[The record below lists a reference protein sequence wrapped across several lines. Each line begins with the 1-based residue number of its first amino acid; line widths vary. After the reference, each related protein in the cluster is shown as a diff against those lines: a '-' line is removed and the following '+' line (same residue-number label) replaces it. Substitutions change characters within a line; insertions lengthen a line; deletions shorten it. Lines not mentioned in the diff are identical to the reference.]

1 MDETVI
7 FPSPNW
13 FQASVIAISHDGWLI
28 YGGPIK
34 SLCILEPLH
43 SEHDGVFKHNQSYRA
58 HVMNK
63 AHLEKITSVD
73 ISKEWPEKKLVLT
86 GSADGCVKQ
95 WNLEHFKNSI
105 RLKST
110 LSHEI
115 HYNDKEDVAGL
126 GYSTDVFAIT
136 VGGYGNIVKW
146 DLKSNVVKTYNQF
159 LKSFK
164 PTCVAC
170 SQHTPLNVAVGTK
183 QGVVFVLDLNGNGKI
198 VYKVRGQD
206 DEIINLSWCPQYE
219 VILKKTLKE
228 SQNRTHLESKLDKLK
243 LKDAEE
249 DLNDSGISKN
259 LPEDSFDE
267 SIAQEDDMF
276 DIYKDHEADEFG
288 HKKFQPTDIIVK
300 LKKETPSG
308 DFLAECLKLKEAI
321 INKKNDKESSIATL
335 VDALDKTHVDS
346 NDCGENKTDVNE
358 IQTDGDDLHKTDN
371 AGEVTEETQ
380 SKNMEECSSHLHKH
394 LLATIGKYGGVRLWS
409 KSGKLVGSCVV
420 PNAVNKNH
428 RSKGPIAT
436 TLLWYKPDVLLIA
449 DGKSQLLECNPMKI
463 DCRNKLDWQIVHS
476 LHKRGLYAIATNA
489 PRVQTENSNGSDD
502 WLVWT
507 IAQDRNIVCYS
518 MERKEKISVHNTCGG
533 FVYSIQH
540 CPYDAKKIA
549 VSVGDGAVR
558 IWNTDTLVED
568 DSKLSMGHVTSYW
581 QNVQGKVLTVAW
593 HPTKENLL
601 AFGTAEARVGLI
613 DTSGKTERPAR
624 TLLPVLQGGVYSLCW
639 GRNDQLYACGGGK
652 LVVYNTDA
660 IDKDPMPIK
669 VQFEGKQWELSSV
682 LFHSRGLVC
691 GGVNGAL
698 AVLDPDTNEILTASF
713 IFGKMIYTT
722 EWHPQQTSTS
732 SEDSIYRDLIAVSSL
747 DKACSIIIV
756 EYNDKGDG
764 PKIHP
769 FKTLSGHTATVLQLS
784 WNPHNDVQLLSTSH
798 DTTVRIWDISSG
810 ECTHIFGGH
819 CHASLSACWSS
830 FPSLSNVVMSS
841 GSDCCLRLWQVDRH
855 TTDVYTD
862 MFRKMAPGG
871 AKKTKTKKAEI
882 QELEK
887 GEEQVATTFDTKA
900 STKAPKKF
908 LLPIISKQIS
918 PCTVYSVRQMLVKY
932 WSDRNGTNEK
942 VANGQPDVVEENV
955 EGKEAEEKI
964 VEFTKIF
971 GTTNDLNEVL
981 DMEMARH
988 STCNRW
994 ESCVVLNVLRG
1005 QMSDMVTSAA
1015 ARGELCPFIVSL
1027 APTVSHKFWKD
1038 ATQMYLA
1045 QIDRMIAKG
1054 EEEKLSENKQ
1064 YGGAIYR
1071 KACLQLCSHDVR
1083 AAVHTL
1089 VDARLF
1095 KEAYILGRVRHM
1107 DSIAEDTL
1115 KKWATDCLQ
1124 TGNICMA
1131 AVCYLALGDPYQ
1143 AALALSKSDDQ
1154 ELLGI
1159 ASELAKESG
1168 QATFANHIEDK
1179 KTQILSE
1186 TSENDEQLKKLP
1198 TKIDLLIDS
1207 VGTSEVTSDVI

>member
-13 FQASVIAISHDGWLI
+13 FQVSVIAISHDGWLI

-43 SEHDGVFKHNQSYRA
+43 SEDDGVFKHNQSYRA
-58 HVMNK
+58 HVVNK

-86 GSADGCVKQ
+86 GSADGSVKQ
-95 WNLEHFKNSI
+95 WNLENFKNSY
-105 RLKST
+105 RVKST

-115 HYNDKEDVAGL
+115 HYNDKEDIAGL

-136 VGGYGNIVKW
+136 VGGFGNIVKW

-170 SQHTPLNVAVGTK
+170 SQHIPLNVAVGTK

-198 VYKVRGQD
+198 VFKVRGQD

-228 SQNRTHLESKLDKLK
+228 SQNRIHLESKLDKLK
-243 LKDAEE
+243 LKDDED
-249 DLNDSGISKN
+249 DLNNSGILKN

-267 SIAQEDDMF
+267 TIAQEDDMF

-300 LKKETPSG
+300 MKKETPPS
-308 DFLAECLKLKEAI
+308 DFLADCLKLKEEI
-321 INKKNDKESSIATL
+321 INKKNVQESSIASL
-335 VDALDKTHVDS
+335 VDALDKTHVES
-346 NDCGENKTDVNE
+346 NDSGENKTNVHE
-358 IQTDGDDLHKTDN
+358 IQTNENELNKTEN
-371 AGEVTEETQ
+371 AAEVIEETQ
-380 SKNMEECSSHLHKH
+380 SNNVEESSSHLHKH

-463 DCRNKLDWQIVHS
+463 DCRKKLDWQIVHS

-489 PRVQTENSNGSDD
+489 PRVQTENSNGSDN

-518 MERKEKISVHNTCGG
+518 MERKEKISVHNTFGG
-533 FVYSIQH
+533 FVYSIQN
-540 CPYDAKKIA
+540 CPYDAKKLAIGVA
-549 VSVGDGAVR
+549 DGAVR
-558 IWNTDTLVED
+558 VWHTDTLVED
-568 DSKLSMGHVTSYW
+568 ESKLSTGHVTSYW
-581 QNVQGKVLTVAW
+581 QNVQGKVLTIAW

-613 DTSGKTERPAR
+613 DTSGKTERPAK

-639 GRNDQLYACGGGK
+639 GPNDQLYACGGGK

-669 VQFEGKQWELSSV
+669 IEFEGKQWELSSV
-682 LFHSRGLVC
+682 LSHARGLVI
-691 GGVNGAL
+691 GGVNGGL
-698 AVLDPDTNEILTASF
+698 AVLDPDTNELITASF
-713 IFGKMIYTT
+713 IFGKMIYTI
-722 EWHPQQTSTS
+722 EWHPQQTSAS
-732 SEDSIYRDLIAVSSL
+732 SEDSMYKDLIAVSSH
-747 DKACSIIIV
+747 DKSCSIIIV

-764 PKIHP
+764 PKIKLW
-769 FKTLSGHTATVLQLS
+769 KTLSGHKATVLQLS

-810 ECTHIFGGH
+810 VCTHIFGGH
-819 CHASLSACWSS
+819 SQASLSACWSP
-830 FPSLSNVVMSS
+830 FPSLSTTVMSS
-841 GSDCCLRLWQVDRH
+841 GSDCCLRLWNMDRH
-855 TTDVYTD
+855 TADLYTEIH
-862 MFRKMAPGG
+862 REVAPR
-871 AKKTKTKKAEI
+871 AQKKNKTEKAEI
-882 QELEK
+882 QEIEK
-887 GEEQVATTFDTKA
+887 GDEQVATTFDSKT

-908 LLPIISKQIS
+908 LLPVISKQIS
-918 PCTVYSVRQMLVKY
+918 PCTVYSVRQMVVKY
-932 WSDRNGTNEK
+932 QNNTNK
-942 VANGQPDVVEENV
+942 KAGNGQHEPKEID
-955 EGKEAEEKI
+955 EGNKGEEKI

-994 ESCVVLNVLRG
+994 ESCVILDVLRG
-1005 QMSDMVTSAA
+1005 QMSDMMTSAA
-1015 ARGELCPFIVSL
+1015 ARGQLCPFIVSL

-1071 KACLQLCSHDVR
+1071 KMCLQLCSHDVR
-1083 AAVHTL
+1083 AAVQTL

-1095 KEAYILGRVRHM
+1095 KEAYILARVRHM

-1143 AALALSKSDDQ
+1143 AALALSKSNDQ
-1154 ELLGI
+1154 ELLSI

-1168 QATFANHIEDK
+1168 QPTFANHIEDK

-1186 TSENDEQLKKLP
+1186 TTDNDEQLKELP
-1198 TKIDLLIDS
+1198 TKIELLIDS
-1207 VGTSEVTSDVI
+1207 VGISEVTSDVI